1 MENKDIILAQWQTC
15 VEMANSISQRRD
27 TLNNLFVTL
36 NMAILTA
43 ISIIWDLKSLIVSLT
58 GVLLCIAWIFILRNF
73 KILNNKKFKVI
84 NDIESKLPEKPFAQ
98 EWELLKK
105 DSKYIEGTLLEYSI
119 PSVFLI
125 SYIVIVVILIKN
137 Y

>member
-43 ISIIWDLKSLIVSLT
+43 ISIIWDLKSLIISLL
-58 GVLLCIAWIFILRNF
+58 GVLLCFAWIFLLRNF
-73 KILNNKKFKVI
+73 RILNSEKFKVI
-84 NDIESKLPEKPFAQ
+84 NDIENKLPEKPFIK
-98 EWELLKK
+98 EWELLK
-105 DSKYIEGTLLEYSI
+105 DRKYIDGTILEYFI
-119 PSVFLI
+119 PSIFIV
-125 SYIVIVVILIKN
+125 SYIVLIIILICN
-137 Y
+137 YS

>member
-1 MENKDIILAQWQTC
+1 MENKDIILTQWQTC

-36 NMAILTA
+36 NMTILTA
-43 ISIIWDLKSLIVSLT
+43 ISIIWDLKSLIVSLI
-58 GVLLCIAWIFILRNF
+58 GILLCFAWIFILRNF
-73 KILNNKKFKVI
+73 KILNSEKFKVI
-84 NDIESKLPEKPFAQ
+84 NDIENKLPEKPFAK

-105 DSKYIEGTLLEYSI
+105 DGKYIDGTMLEYFI
-119 PSVFLI
+119 PSIFIV
-125 SYIVIVVILIKN
+125 SYIVLIIILICN